1 MNKTE
6 LVQILTILGSNFQSI
21 GRQMEDQGKR
31 KMICQLWYECLG
43 DIDYKLA
50 LAAVKKSIITSAY
63 PPTIHDIRESA
74 LSLITKEEDSK
85 TPIEYWNEAFKMIK
99 NGSYMTTEEFESHSD
114 IVKKFFGNVAQVKE
128 LAMTDYNTVSTVTK
142 GQFLKQIEII
152 QARQKENNLIPE
164 NIKQLVQGMTN
175 NKMLEGE

>member
-50 LAAVKKSIITSAY
+50 LAAVKKSIITSA
-63 PPTIHDIRESA
+63 
-74 LSLITKEEDSK
+74 
-85 TPIEYWNEAFKMIK
+85 
-99 NGSYMTTEEFESHSD
+99 
-114 IVKKFFGNVAQVKE
+114 
-128 LAMTDYNTVSTVTK
+128 
-142 GQFLKQIEII
+142 
-152 QARQKENNLIPE
+152 
-164 NIKQLVQGMTN
+164 
-175 NKMLEGE
+175 